1 MSILYVCFVF
11 VSDCS
16 YVLFSIIIEVYDLR
30 TVLNFASNL

>member
-11 VSDCS
+11 VPTFF
-16 YVLFSIIIEVYDLR
+16 FSIIIEVYDLR